1 MPAVYRQYT
10 EELREK
16 YGYLA
21 TWLPNIKL
29 KLGDVGILKRDRFE
43 FITSLDDLGISFKTR
58 DISEPADYEYISSDG
73 ANIEFNAGANV
84 AGIGTTVGKS
94 SAKASVLFKRAN
106 AVVFVAKG
114 CKTTLIE
121 QHDRLGKQI
130 VALYQAGKWPKDHVI
145 ITELVTAESAT
156 ILVSATAGAKIDFSA
171 TSQIAPLSLS
181 LAEAAAGLQ
190 IASSSGI
197 ATQILASRQLT
208 PLFRASGVRRSL
220 FAGSSF
226 DTRSTGADDNQ
237 RGGTESAVF
246 SDVDYADLEE
256 PIV

>member
-1 MPAVYRQYT
+1 MSAVYEQYT

-29 KLGDVGILKRDRFE
+29 KLGDIGVLKRDRFE
-43 FITSLDDLGISFKTR
+43 FITTLDDLGISFKTR
-58 DISEPADYEYISSDG
+58 DISEAADYEYISADG
-73 ANIEFNAGANV
+73 ANVEFNAGADV
-84 AGIGTTVGKS
+84 AGIGTTIGKS
-94 SAKASVLFKRAN
+94 SAKASVFFKRAN

-130 VALYQAGKWPKDHVI
+130 VALYQAGKWPKEHVI

-156 ILVSATAGAKIDFSA
+156 ILISATADAKIDFSA

-181 LAEAAAGLQ
+181 LAEATAGLQ
-190 IASSSGI
+190 IARSSGI

-220 FAGSSF
+220 LSGSRF
-226 DTRSTGADDNQ
+226 DTRSANAADKQ
-237 RGGTESAVF
+237 PSSTESAVF
-246 SDVDYADLEE
+246 SDLDYADLE
-256 PIV
+256 